1 MVDNVEGR
9 YLLAGCADG
18 SASVYDVI
26 QATRHDGPAGRV
38 RHEELATVDRQRHQ
52 GHRFAVSSVAWYPL
66 DTGLF
71 ITGSHDQNVNVWD
84 TNALQVEVQFAM
96 PAKVCAVAMS
106 GAAAAAH
113 ALVACATE
121 DPRVR
126 LADIASGAFTH
137 TLSGHR
143 AFYVL
148 TAIVGWPH
156 GPDGVWALQWS
167 PASEWVLVSG
177 GADGAVRFWDIRT
190 AGCYLVLD
198 QHRSQAGRR
207 PPPLPRAPSGAA
219 GGVTQQLRLA
229 DKRGRQPR
237 LPQPGTGS
245 RPHAAAT
252 RSRQH
257 PGASLEASKATAHDG
272 AVTSLQM
279 TGDGLYLLS
288 ARPHQK
294 ATLYRFQILGD
305 THYCSAG
312 TDSRVRLWDVTSGQ
326 NTLVNYPNTVNRAAK
341 AVRLAV
347 SPDSSYVYHPSGSS
361 IRVYET
367 WTGHLHD
374 ILRGHYAP
382 VNACTYHPH
391 DEELYSGSNDRQV
404 LVWAP
409 PSVLDNDDLAPAK
422 RRSGV
427 NLRDEDAWSDDD
439 ND

>member
-1 MVDNVEGR
+1 MIRSHQPCSQATGEDRQRCTRRWQVDNVEGR

-18 SASVYDVI
+18 SASVYDVL

-38 RHEELATVDRQRHQ
+38 QHEALATADRQRHQ

-71 ITGSHDQNVNVWD
+71 VTGSHDQNVNVWD
-84 TNALQVEVQFAM
+84 TNALQVEVHFAM

-106 GAAAAAH
+106 GAATAAH

-126 LADIASGAFTH
+126 LADIPSGAFTH

-143 AFYVL
+143 DA
-148 TAIVGWPH
+148 
-156 GPDGVWALQWS
+156 VWALQWS

-207 PPPLPRAPSGAA
+207 PPPLPRAASGAA
-219 GGVTQQLRLA
+219 GGATQQLRPA
-229 DKRGRQPR
+229 DKRGRRPR

-252 RSRQH
+252 PSRQH

-288 ARPHQK
+288 ASK
-294 ATLYRFQILGD
+294 T
-305 THYCSAG
+305 
-312 TDSRVRLWDVTSGQ
+312 
-326 NTLVNYPNTVNRAAK
+326 
-341 AVRLAV
+341 
-347 SPDSSYVYHPSGSS
+347 
-361 IRVYET
+361 
-367 WTGHLHD
+367 
-374 ILRGHYAP
+374 
-382 VNACTYHPH
+382 
-391 DEELYSGSNDRQV
+391 
-404 LVWAP
+404 
-409 PSVLDNDDLAPAK
+409 VLDLIK
-422 RRSGV
+422 RPCVQIS
-427 NLRDEDAWSDDD
+427 
-439 ND
+439 

>member
-1 MVDNVEGR
+1 
-9 YLLAGCADG
+9 
-18 SASVYDVI
+18 
-26 QATRHDGPAGRV
+26 
-38 RHEELATVDRQRHQ
+38 
-52 GHRFAVSSVAWYPL
+52 
-66 DTGLF
+66 
-71 ITGSHDQNVNVWD
+71 
-84 TNALQVEVQFAM
+84 M

-143 AFYVL
+143 DA
-148 TAIVGWPH
+148 
-156 GPDGVWALQWS
+156 VWALQWS

-207 PPPLPRAPSGAA
+207 PPPLPRAASGAA
-219 GGVTQQLRLA
+219 GGATQQLRAA
-229 DKRGRQPR
+229 DKRGRRPW

-252 RSRQH
+252 PSRQH

-272 AVTSLQM
+272 ALTSLQM

-288 ARPHQK
+288 ASKTVHDLIKGQVYK
-294 ATLYRFQILGD
+294 FEILGD
-305 THYCSAG
+305 AHYCSAG

-341 AVRLAV
+341 AVRMAV

-391 DEELYSGSNDRQV
+391 DEELYSGSNDRQI
-404 LVWAP
+404 LVWGP